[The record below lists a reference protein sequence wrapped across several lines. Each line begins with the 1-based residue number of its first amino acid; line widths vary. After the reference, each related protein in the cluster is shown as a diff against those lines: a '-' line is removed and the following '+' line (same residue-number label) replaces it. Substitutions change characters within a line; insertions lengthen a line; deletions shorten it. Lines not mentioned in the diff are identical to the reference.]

1 MKPSKLINELVE
13 YISEYGD
20 EKDVLIDLLTENQ
33 SNIVKPTGTY
43 INSKGEFQIEIDIE
57 NKREFKKNIK

>member
-1 MKPSKLINELVE
+1 MKPSKLINELVN
-13 YISEYGD
+13 YIAKYGD
-20 EKDVLIDLLTENQ
+20 DKDIKIDLLTENQ
-33 SNIVKPTGTY
+33 SNIVNPTGTY